1 MKKRKLRW
9 QMAVPLTVAFAL
21 LWLGTMALLTVSA
34 YQEMRSFFLLQV
46 EYAYQALN
54 EQMNLYR
61 GGLASGLG
69 TKAQSILRTNLSA
82 ASTGLSE
89 VDGGTAF
96 YVQDEEG
103 NIICSQLAWG
113 TGRDEDAETYSRR
126 DWYLEFDAGLDDE
139 GQLELARWLM
149 EHGGFAGF
157 ILASPEQVHIAASV
171 KDGTYA
177 RVTGLERPGNT
188 ILVQELELIHPDG
201 TAETIL
207 ETGAEGEDPITVE
220 LNYLELNSALAAGGA
235 QMLDLEHRLANFREA
250 QESTRTGLRD
260 GSRSFSRSTVS
271 SNLEGG
277 YNWRMEVVGYY
288 DRYFGPLRQQAPLYV
303 STFLLTAAVVLLLA
317 WYLSGKVTR
326 PVEYLSRA
334 AKGGYCVENG
344 PIRELNALAGAINEA
359 RRNLADQL
367 DRERN
372 FTRAAA
378 HELKTPLAVLR
389 PHAEALKEETDPARR
404 EQYLDIIL
412 DESDRMAAL
421 VGSLL
426 EVSRLESGAPLQ
438 REPVE
443 LSALVGEVWERRKF
457 QAEQKDLRLT
467 LELEEIPFVG
477 DRARLEEAADNLA
490 SNALRHCPEGR
501 AIRVTL
507 SRTEER
513 ACLEVYNEGEA
524 IPDRD
529 LPRLWD
535 PFYRGDASRSRE
547 SGGTGLGLAITRA
560 AVLAHRG
567 SCEVENQPGGVC
579 FRLWLPL

>member
-21 LWLGTMALLTVSA
+21 LWLGTMALLTVST
-34 YQEMRSFFLLQV
+34 YREMRRSIELDGANAWQN
-46 EYAYQALN
+46 LN
-54 EQMNLYR
+54 GLMGYYEGNLER
-61 GGLASGLG
+61 GVGAG
-69 TKAQSILRTNLSA
+69 AQSILRMNLSNM
-82 ASTGLSE
+82 STGPAE
-89 VDGGTAF
+89 MNGGTAF
-96 YVQDEEG
+96 YVEDKQG
-103 NIICSQLAWG
+103 NVICSQLACGYGYNEYEG
-113 TGRDEDAETYSRR
+113 TYARR
-126 DWYLEFDAGLDDE
+126 GWYLEFDDGLDDE
-139 GQLELARWLM
+139 GQLKLARWLM
-149 EHGGFAGF
+149 EHGNFAGF
-157 ILASPEQVHIAASV
+157 ILASPEQAHSAASV
-171 KDGTYA
+171 EDGTYA
-177 RVTGLERPGNT
+177 RVTGLERSGDT
-188 ILVQELELIHPDG
+188 ILVQKIELTHPDG

-207 ETGAEGEDPITVE
+207 ETRAEGEDTVTVE
-220 LNYLELNSALAAGGA
+220 LEYMEITSVLMAGWPDQTPNLER
-235 QMLDLEHRLANFREA
+235 RLANFREA
-250 QESTRTGLRD
+250 QESARSGWSD
-260 GSRSFSRSTVS
+260 GHRSYYLSDLSGDMRIAVA
-271 SNLEGG
+271 
-277 YNWRMEVVGYY
+277 GYY
-288 DRYFGPLRQQAPLYV
+288 DVFPAFLYQQLPVYL
-303 STFLLTAAVVLLLA
+303 STLLLTAAVVLLLA

-560 AVLAHRG
+560 AVLAHGG